1 MPDVFALNAVP
12 SLVRQRIPELAVAT
26 ANDDDDARTGTL
38 GKLAIAGVRLAV
50 DRAVLDA
57 LDDRLSTRPLPPPQE
72 TPQNLLRR
80 ARRRLAQERL
90 GAARTHLDLRA
101 GAVVTLRAVLES

>member
-12 SLVRQRIPELAVAT
+12 SLVRQRIPEIAMAT
-26 ANDDDDARTGTL
+26 ANDDDDARAGTL
-38 GKLAIAGVRLAV
+38 ARLAIADVRLGI

-57 LDDRLSTRPLPPPQE
+57 LDDRLRARPLPPAQE
-72 TPQNLLRR
+72 TPQNALRR

-101 GAVVTLRAVLES
+101 GAVLTLRGVLEG

>member
-12 SLVRQRIPELAVAT
+12 SLVRQRIPEIAIAT
-26 ANDDDDARTGTL
+26 ANDDDDARAGTL
-38 GKLAIAGVRLAV
+38 GKLAIADVRLTI

-57 LDDRLSTRPLPPPQE
+57 LDARLSTRPLPPPQE
-72 TPQNLLRR
+72 TVQNLLRR

-90 GAARTHLDLRA
+90 GAARTYLDIRH
-101 GAVVTLRAVLES
+101 GAVLTLRGVLES